1 MGPTWRTWRVN
12 LCAAA
17 AAAAAFLCGAA
28 PAVAASDA
36 APADL
41 AVTAAVRPQQ
51 GTRATETYD
60 YLVTV
65 TNHGPSTARQVT
77 VTDRL
82 PAALEFLASRDGCA
96 ATAAGRTVVCGPLPT
111 LAVGASHT
119 WVITVRLAPGYRGE
133 GGDIVNEASVDA
145 ATKDPRPANNATSL
159 TGLVLPPSA
168 LLADLSLTKTAV
180 LAGGRED
187 VRPGEKFTYLI
198 SVRNAGPA
206 TARQVAVT
214 DRLPDSLALLSS
226 PDDCASAPGEE
237 PLVRCPA
244 LDRLPA
250 GATAEFRL
258 TVRALTGEEDRA
270 NPPGRRCTPIE
281 NTARVTSAVRDPDP
295 SDNAN
300 APGTTG
306 PDGGRLCLVHDTRPG
321 RDDHGNE
328 HAHDHD
334 HAHPGKPDP
343 HEAEE
348 PDHGRPAQQAHA
360 DRPDRPDPD
369 VPDPGELADCG
380 TRLPRWL
387 AWASAALLA
396 GGAALRGAALRVT
409 ARRRR

>member
-1 MGPTWRTWRVN
+1 MKTRLPRTLPA

-17 AAAAAFLCGAA
+17 ASVFLSAAAARA
-28 PAVAASDA
+28 AASPA
-36 APADL
+36 PEEPADL
-41 AVTAAVRPQQ
+41 TVTAAVRPQQ
-51 GTRATETYD
+51 ATRATETYD

-82 PAALEFLASRDGCA
+82 PTALEFLASRDGCA
-96 ATAAGRTVVCGPLPT
+96 ATATGRTVVCGPLPT

-133 GGDIVNEASVDA
+133 GGDIVNEAAVEA
-145 ATKDPRPANNATSL
+145 GTTDPHPANNSTSL

-180 LAGGRED
+180 LAKGRKD

-198 SVRNAGPA
+198 KVHNAGPA

-244 LDRLPA
+244 FDRLPP
-250 GATAEFRL
+250 GETAEFRI

-270 NPPGRRCTPIE
+270 NPPGGRCTAIE
-281 NTARVTSAVRDPDP
+281 NTARVSSAVRDPDP

-306 PDGGRLCLVHDTRPG
+306 PDGGRLCLVHGARPG
-321 RDDHGNE
+321 RDH
-328 HAHDHD
+328 HDHHD
-334 HAHPGKPDP
+334 HHDHPRKPDP

-348 PDHGRPAQQAHA
+348 PDHGRPAPPPPPAPA
-360 DRPDRPDPD
+360 
-369 VPDPGELADCG
+369 PDPGELADCG
-380 TRLPRWL
+380 TRLPPWL
-387 AWASAALLA
+387 AGASAGLLA
-396 GGAALRGAALRVT
+396 CGTALRAA
-409 ARRRR
+409 ARRR

>member
-1 MGPTWRTWRVN
+1 MGPTWRAKTRLPRALSTLSA

-17 AAAAAFLCGAA
+17 ASVFLSAAAPARAAAAPA
-28 PAVAASDA
+28 PEE
-36 APADL
+36 PADL
-41 AVTAAVRPQQ
+41 AVTAAVRPQHA
-51 GTRATETYD
+51 TRATETYD

-65 TNHGPSTARQVT
+65 TNHGPSTARRVT

-82 PAALEFLASRDGCA
+82 PAALEFLTSRDGSC
-96 ATAAGRTVVCGPLPT
+96 TAAGRTVTCGPLPT

-133 GGDIVNEASVDA
+133 GEDIVNEALVDA
-145 ATKDPRPANNATSL
+145 ATTDPHPANNSTSL

-168 LLADLSLTKTAV
+168 RLADLSLTKTAV
-180 LAGGRED
+180 LAKGRKD

-198 SVRNAGPA
+198 SVHNAGPA

-214 DRLPDSLALLSS
+214 DRLPDGLALLSS

-258 TVRALTGEEDRA
+258 TVRALTGDEDRA
-270 NPPGRRCTPIE
+270 SPPGGRCTPIE

-306 PDGGRLCLVHDTRPG
+306 PDGGRLCLVRDTRPQH
-321 RDDHGNE
+321 DDH
-328 HAHDHD
+328 HDHPRKPDRHDHD
-334 HAHPGKPDP
+334 
-343 HEAEE
+343 EE
-348 PDHGRPAQQAHA
+348 HGRPAPDHHAHA
-360 DRPDRPDPD
+360 ER
-369 VPDPGELADCG
+369 PDPGELADCG
-380 TRLPRWL
+380 TRLPRGL

-396 GGAALRGAALRVT
+396 GGTALRAA

>member
-1 MGPTWRTWRVN
+1 MGPTWRTRRARRIN
-12 LCAAA
+12 LRAAA
-17 AAAAAFLCGAA
+17 AATAATAFLCGAA
-28 PAVAASDA
+28 PAAAAAAD

-41 AVTAAVRPQQ
+41 AVTATLRPQQ
-51 GTRATETYD
+51 GTRATEAYD

-65 TNHGPSTARQVT
+65 TNHGPSAARQVT

-82 PAALEFLASRDGCA
+82 PAALEFLASRDGCTGT
-96 ATAAGRTVVCGPLPT
+96 ATGRTVVCGPLPT

-133 GGDIVNEASVDA
+133 GGDIVNEAFVDA

-180 LAGGRED
+180 LARGRED

-198 SVRNAGPA
+198 SVHNAGPA

-321 RDDHGNE
+321 PGHDDHGNGNGNGNE
-328 HAHDHD
+328 HGT
-334 HAHPGKPDP
+334 PGKPDP
-343 HEAEE
+343 HEAEDH
-348 PDHGRPAQQAHA
+348 PDHGRPG
-360 DRPDRPDPD
+360 RPWSGWSSASWGSGFPG
-369 VPDPGELADCG
+369 VPCS
-380 TRLPRWL
+380 LPL
-387 AWASAALLA
+387 PLPLP
-396 GGAALRGAALRVT
+396 
-409 ARRRR
+409 